1 MRFRKLRIAWSVV
14 CSIACVLLIV
24 LWVRSYWWMDS
35 LTFKF
40 PAWQSG
46 IQMNS
51 FQSTTEIGIRDYGFD
66 ENFFTVTHERIISRS
81 EIQDDFGRVLDT
93 RWFHVIGGRGD
104 ILVIVPDW
112 FLMLISI
119 AFAAVSWLPWRF
131 SLCTLLIATTLVA
144 LVLGLIVYATRQ

>member
-1 MRFRKLRIAWSVV
+1 MLRYLRIAWTVF
-14 CSIACVLLIV
+14 CGIACVLLIV

-51 FQSTTEIGIRDYGFD
+51 IQSTTEIGIRDYGFD
-66 ENFFTVTHERIISRS
+66 ENLFTVTHERIISRS

-93 RWFHVIGGRGD
+93 RWFHVLGGKGD
-104 ILVIVPDW
+104 TLVIVPNW

-119 AFAAVSWLPWRF
+119 AFAAVPWIRWRF
-131 SLCTLLIATTLVA
+131 SLRTLLIATTLIAV
-144 LVLGLIVYATRQ
+144 VLGLVVFAMR